1 MSENEP
7 TTAQLND
14 LTEAIRGNA
23 GLAVTIGIIMLIAGL
38 ASVAAP
44 AVAGVSLTIMVGLT
58 LALSGISQ
66 CFLAFKAGAFSRA
79 LVMFIIGA
87 LMAFAGFYMVSQ
99 PIAGLASLTLIL
111 MTYLIASG
119 ILELGLAFQLKPTQ
133 GWMLQLINGIL
144 TLLLGVLLWRQ
155 FPLSGIW
162 AIGVLFGI
170 KMIFSGWA
178 LIFIGRALRT
188 VPSQTT

>member
-1 MSENEP
+1 MSENQ
-7 TTAQLND
+7 TTALDPAN
-14 LTEAIRGNA
+14 LTEAIRNNA
-23 GLAVTIGIIMLIAGL
+23 GLAITIGIIMLIAGL
-38 ASVAAP
+38 ASIAAP
-44 AVAGVSLTIMVGLT
+44 AVAGVSITILVGLT

-66 CFLAFKAGAFSRA
+66 CVLAFKAGAFGRG
-79 LVMFIIGA
+79 LVIFIIGA

-99 PIAGLASLTLIL
+99 PIAGLASLTMIL
-111 MTYLIASG
+111 MAYLIATG
-119 ILELGLAFQLKPTQ
+119 IFELGLAFQLRPAQ
-133 GWMLQLINGIL
+133 GWSLQLINGIL

-178 LIFIGRALRT
+178 LIFIGRALRKL
-188 VPSQTT
+188 PEQN